1 MKFSFVSFL
10 AAVFSSPPST
20 PLFGGSS
27 SVKSP
32 LFVTKPIIYGLDI
45 LLLQH
50 AVCALAGFEDDVL
63 GVKKLPIASKA
74 KVVNRYTGST
84 VSRRN
89 IVDAADVDIIN
100 NNNNNNG
107 DTVSAISTNGFQ
119 SDVLGV
125 HPPGTGTPITSNTS
139 HHQSPRRRS
148 LTSTD
153 SIINALNDDVANGI
167 LKPSVTM
174 VVDGVDS
181 AAGTGTGTDV
191 SVGGIGQADFGSGG
205 FEASPSDAFNINVVA
220 GLHFGDLPLRF
231 NHDHNDNVNHQD
243 QDMETLEDKIKE
255 VSILR
260 RLSEDHPNSIEDE
273 DVIHIESDHLMLDDR
288 GDAVTKAKL
297 RSKASKKKKKKKK
310 KKDKSKT
317 SKKKRSKHNDT
328 TIVSSSAA
336 CCVTVGVCLLHSNC
350 MLVNEASIIPCI
362 LCIHAF
368 ASLFIANSL
377 SHS

>member
-1 MKFSFVSFL
+1 MKFH
-10 AAVFSSPPST
+10 P
-20 PLFGGSS
+20 
-27 SVKSP
+27 
-32 LFVTKPIIYGLDI
+32 KPIIYGIGL

-50 AVCALAGFEDDVL
+50 SVYALAGFEDDVL

-74 KVVNRYTGST
+74 KAVNRYTGST
-84 VSRRN
+84 GSRRS
-89 IVDAADVDIIN
+89 IVDAADVDIN

-107 DTVSAISTNGFQ
+107 DTFSAISTNGFQ

-125 HPPGTGTPITSNTS
+125 HLPGTGTPITSNTS

-297 RSKASKKKKKKKK
+297 RSKASKKKKKKK
-310 KKDKSKT
+310 DKSKT